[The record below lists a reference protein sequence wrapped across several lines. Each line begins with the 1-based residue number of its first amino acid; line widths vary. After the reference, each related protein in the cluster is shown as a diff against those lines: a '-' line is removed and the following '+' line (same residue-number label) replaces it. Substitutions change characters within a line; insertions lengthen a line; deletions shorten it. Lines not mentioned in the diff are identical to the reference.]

1 MQILR
6 SQVQDQEALWDK
18 YLNLSVF
25 SYNTG
30 YNRTVRDSPFY
41 LLYGRDP
48 GLPYYQIFETPSPW
62 YDVDNYRH
70 ELAHA
75 MHSIFKRAQ
84 LYIERGQI
92 QQETYR
98 NQKARKRQ
106 IQMGDR
112 VYVRKKSGTG
122 KFKENFVG
130 PFRVEEKIGVIFWVR
145 SIATNERLRIHSDR
159 LKLEWEL
166 TPSDCRNAQA
176 CYPVKIA
183 SSDWEEVS
191 QEATGEVDNGEEES
205 KYGNDRRGGLA
216 E

>member
-1 MQILR
+1 M
-6 SQVQDQEALWDK
+6 K
-18 YLNLSVF
+18 C
-25 SYNTG
+25 G
-30 YNRTVRDSPFY
+30 
-41 LLYGRDP
+41 
-48 GLPYYQIFETPSPW
+48 
-62 YDVDNYRH
+62 
-70 ELAHA
+70 
-75 MHSIFKRAQ
+75 K
-84 LYIERGQI
+84 
-92 QQETYR
+92 
-98 NQKARKRQ
+98 KRQ

-191 QEATGEVDNGEEES
+191 QEATGEINNGEEES
-205 KYGNDRRGGLA
+205 QNMEMTEEEDWLNKEIPVTYEPTGYRTRSKGPVAVESWVMKKPL
-216 E
+216 